1 MRQKHEKCTG
11 QEKAGI
17 LRKAVTVCV
26 AAVFLAGSW
35 LFWKYQDELFI
46 PLQQFKRA
54 LGDPYSRGQV
64 KCSVVTTVEGTH
76 CLLMKFAIPCE
87 DMKQRLQLTRNLP
100 KLKNQLMMKIG
111 EPEMKEAVKNR
122 DFETIRQHVLAI
134 LHTISG
140 KSPDTVYFES
150 FIYD

>member
-1 MRQKHEKCTG
+1 MKNTRDKKN
-11 QEKAGI
+11 AGV
-17 LRKAVTVCV
+17 LRKAGTICF
-26 AAVFLAGSW
+26 AAVFLVGSW
-35 LFWKYQDELFI
+35 LFWKYQGELRV
-46 PLQQFKRA
+46 PLQQFKGA
-54 LGDPYSRGQV
+54 LGEPYSKGQV

-76 CLLMKFAIPCE
+76 CLLMKLAIPCE

-100 KLKNQLMMKIG
+100 KFKNQFMMKIS
-111 EPEMKEAVKNR
+111 EPGMKEAVKNR

-140 KSPDTVYFES
+140 KSPDTVYFER